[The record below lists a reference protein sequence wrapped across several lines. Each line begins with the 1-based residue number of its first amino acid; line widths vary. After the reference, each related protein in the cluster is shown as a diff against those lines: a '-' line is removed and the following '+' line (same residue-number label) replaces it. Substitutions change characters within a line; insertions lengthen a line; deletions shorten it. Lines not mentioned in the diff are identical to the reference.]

1 MEFCEFLAKH
11 PDRAQNLDKAP
22 DELLRHAI
30 RRFTEESGRL
40 WVLLADYYSRLG
52 LFGRAR
58 DVFEEAL
65 AQLTSVRDFGLI
77 FNAYLKFEE
86 AMLDHENQE
95 DESEDEQEDS
105 EEGDDL
111 ADQVD
116 MLLNFT
122 YRDIDEQ
129 DGDEG
134 TEKDDPVKLTKEE
147 KQGLKFYRL
156 ENLIMRRP
164 FLLSNVVLRQNPNNV
179 YEWVSRIELCKDDS
193 YLAVKTFTEAIQ
205 TIDPQKA
212 SGKASRVWVRF
223 GQFYEEHGELHNANL
238 VYHKA
243 SQLSFKSIEELSLIY
258 CSWAEM
264 HIRHNNIPSAIEIMK
279 HACNKPYRKGKHP
292 KATEKD
298 AGGSLSNNIRA
309 WSLYIDLLENFSTF
323 EDTKWAYER
332 LLDLKI
338 ATPETVLNFAS
349 FLQRN
354 NFFEESY
361 RVFERAVQIFKW
373 PHLYEIWVTYLTKII

>member
-1 MEFCEFLAKH
+1 M
-11 PDRAQNLDKAP
+11 
-22 DELLRHAI
+22 
-30 RRFTEESGRL
+30 
-40 WVLLADYYSRLG
+40 LLADYYSRLG

-95 DESEDEQEDS
+95 DESEDEEEDS

-129 DGDEG
+129 DGDED

-164 FLLSNVVLRQNPNNV
+164 FLLSNVVLR
-179 YEWVSRIELCKDDS
+179 
-193 YLAVKTFTEAIQ
+193 
-205 TIDPQKA
+205 
-212 SGKASRVWVRF
+212 
-223 GQFYEEHGELHNANL
+223 
-238 VYHKA
+238 
-243 SQLSFKSIEELSLIY
+243 
-258 CSWAEM
+258 
-264 HIRHNNIPSAIEIMK
+264 
-279 HACNKPYRKGKHP
+279 
-292 KATEKD
+292 
-298 AGGSLSNNIRA
+298 
-309 WSLYIDLLENFSTF
+309 
-323 EDTKWAYER
+323 
-332 LLDLKI
+332 
-338 ATPETVLNFAS
+338 
-349 FLQRN
+349 
-354 NFFEESY
+354 
-361 RVFERAVQIFKW
+361 
-373 PHLYEIWVTYLTKII
+373 